1 MIVISTLQ
9 KTCFRWFEAIRFAA
23 AMWTPNAISES
34 NRWFSPIHILYH
46 DIEVGVFHSF
56 ISKTRFE
63 KKRFSIF
70 QILLV
75 SKHECASAYVYH
87 FECIKIRW
95 WAFEFRRNLF
105 LINVLSVEHK
115 STVFNK
121 IHYWGL
127 ILEFIWTI
135 WLPLRLWTTIFAVTR
150 HFWKRLLEATIVLTI
165 NRMSRFQSTEKFCV
179 PLFFTNR
186 ILRCELSLSY
196 EKRYHICRH
205 CGIYWFFH
213 CCTNKMGIK

>member
-1 MIVISTLQ
+1 MPLDLPPLCGLQ
-9 KTCFRWFEAIRFAA
+9 MRY
-23 AMWTPNAISES
+23 PNRIGD
-34 NRWFSPIHILYH
+34 FYH
-46 DIEVGVFHSF
+46 RMFDIDVGVFHSF
-56 ISKTRFE
+56 VSKTRFE

-70 QILLV
+70 QTLLA
-75 SKHECASAYVYH
+75 SKHECVSAYVHH

-115 STVFNK
+115 STLFNK

-135 WLPLRLWTTIFAVTR
+135 WLPLRLWTTIFAVIR
-150 HFWKRLLEATIVLTI
+150 HFWKRLLEATIVLII

-179 PLFFTNR
+179 PLLQR
-186 ILRCELSLSY
+186 VLRCELSLSY
-196 EKRYHICRH
+196 KT
-205 CGIYWFFH
+205 IYVGTVGFTGFVIAVR
-213 CCTNKMGIK
+213 IKWG